1 MTYKEKYR
9 KIFLRFLKNDNIV
22 LPTAS
27 RCFNIVISSIPT
39 TWWIDGMD
47 AHKWL
52 EILSHVLI
60 DDLKVFFK
68 NYYVNLTDDDIVK
81 LKDKILEGSL
91 YTGLSIMNLKYKINK
106 NARFLDYKYR
116 DWLNTEI

>member
-1 MTYKEKYR
+1 MKESGEWG
-9 KIFLRFLKNDNIV
+9 D
-22 LPTAS
+22 
-27 RCFNIVISSIPT
+27 
-39 TWWIDGMD
+39 
-47 AHKWL
+47 
-52 EILSHVLI
+52 VLI